1 MNAKSAVTNQN
12 LLEDLFGCDSN
23 EEDEV
28 QILKNKEY
36 YIDKTNEL
44 LQDINLD
51 NYYEILK
58 IMLIKYKDLDE
69 KKKEDILSIMGVSNE
84 VKIVYKTINKKSEKR
99 RNKLNMDDY

>member
-1 MNAKSAVTNQN
+1 MNAKSTVTNQD
-12 LLEDLFGCDSN
+12 LIEDLFGCDSN
-23 EEDEV
+23 KEDKVE
-28 QILKNKEY
+28 ILKNKEY

-69 KKKEDILSIMGVSNE
+69 KKKEDILSIMGVSKE
-84 VKIVYKTINKKSEKR
+84 VKIVYKTINKKSEKK

>member
-1 MNAKSAVTNQN
+1 MNDKSAVTNQN

>member
-69 KKKEDILSIMGVSNE
+69 KKKEEEVVLLLYTFFVIIIIMNFIIL
-84 VKIVYKTINKKSEKR
+84 
-99 RNKLNMDDY
+99 LLLDY